1 MSPFDDFD
9 LDLMKIQ
16 NIGGIA
22 PLDDDTGGGSSNQTC
37 STYTIST
44 PIWEQITG
52 MVSKGTTKCNCN

>member
-22 PLDDDTGGGSSNQTC
+22 PLDDDTGGGSSNQSSV
-37 STYTIST
+37 STSLPT
-44 PIWEQITG
+44 PIWEQIAG